1 LQAWPPDPF
10 TSLGNIARA
19 GIDLERLIRLIVRNR
34 MRIVE
39 GLFETLGEHVVEAE
53 FAGSLEDKGKKHC

>member
-1 LQAWPPDPF
+1 LQAWRPDPF

-39 GLFETLGEHVVEAE
+39 HLSETLGEHVVKAQL
-53 FAGSLEDKGKKHC
+53 ASTLEY